1 MSKEKYILLSTFTR
15 HSQIESAFVYELF
28 EQDLI
33 VPKTKDNEVFIDEN
47 DIIIIERLFRLHR
60 DLGINFEGLCT
71 INDML
76 ARIQRLEAEMNQLQQ
91 RLNLYE

>member
-1 MSKEKYILLSTFTR
+1 MSTYTR
-15 HSQIESAFVYELF
+15 YSKIESAFVQELF
-28 EQDLI
+28 EHDLI

-47 DIIIIERLFRLHR
+47 DIVIIERLFRLHR

-71 INDML
+71 VNDML
-76 ARIQRLEAEMNQLQQ
+76 ARIQRLEAKMNQLQQ